1 MNFSA
6 SIAVSVL
13 NGPTQAWLGQCV
25 GPSSPVRRDGIVIWS
40 TLAPDSK
47 IGSRNVSRCGPIDR
61 SRSRSVTAFGLIAR
75 ANLGW
80 SFGCRGQAVA
90 ARAMCCLRLGLSEG
104 RGLVNFSDCCSF
116 VARCSEAEARYRLDM
131 SADIAGEHR
140 SRRLGAGKRNRHV
153 GRAADDLRGAV
164 GMSCSLIADQCF
176 QNDQELLGEHGDVRS
191 QMVRSS
197 NAAWF
202 VCQAIFA
209 GSTKWF
215 RDLAHSF
222 TPPASR
228 NHNSKII
235 RPLSDA
241 RAWRTVA
248 MRASK
253 RSVDFNV
260 KQPKPR
266 ILAAPAAP
274 EFCVS

>member
-1 MNFSA
+1 MVAGLLTDREAAASRRSDLSPPPISA
-6 SIAVSVL
+6 
-13 NGPTQAWLGQCV
+13 
-25 GPSSPVRRDGIVIWS
+25 
-40 TLAPDSK
+40 
-47 IGSRNVSRCGPIDR
+47 
-61 SRSRSVTAFGLIAR
+61 
-75 ANLGW
+75 
-80 SFGCRGQAVA
+80 
-90 ARAMCCLRLGLSEG
+90 GLSVVEGRPLRRVPCAVCASGSAREG
-104 RGLVNFSDCCSF
+104 RGKFLGLLQLCRKVLGLGSTVPDGL
-116 VARCSEAEARYRLDM
+116 EM
-131 SADIAGEHR
+131 SVDIAGEHR